1 MTYMDFSKTAPKT
14 GAKNIIL
21 TMARYLIII
30 LYVQTP
36 SKQRK
41 YYYTITH
48 LSFNLFHCFFIRF
61 KRKHSI
67 LHMFKNEFSEKKIR
81 FELISNLHEYIIGDG
96 FTNYFLIIMSRED
109 LITSN

>member
-48 LSFNLFHCFFIRF
+48 LSFNLSHCFFLSDLKENTVFNICL
-61 KRKHSI
+61 KMNLARKKFV
-67 LHMFKNEFSEKKIR
+67 L
-81 FELISNLHEYIIGDG
+81 NLYQIYMN
-96 FTNYFLIIMSRED
+96 TL
-109 LITSN
+109 

>member
-48 LSFNLFHCFFIRF
+48 LSFNLSYCFFLSDLKENTVFNICL
-61 KRKHSI
+61 KMNLARKKFV
-67 LHMFKNEFSEKKIR
+67 LN
-81 FELISNLHEYIIGDG
+81 
-96 FTNYFLIIMSRED
+96 
-109 LITSN
+109 